1 MGASSA
7 SIESDRSE
15 IGAGVGTQRRD
26 ISTAIKNATDPA
38 IEMGSAVPVDS
49 GRSNPLAIRVVVKL
63 ILLLAPR
70 SSLILLF
77 EKLKRQTY
85 SRA

>member
-26 ISTAIKNATDPA
+26 IRTAIKNATDPA
-38 IEMGSAVPVDS
+38 IEIGSAVPADS
-49 GRSNPLAIRVVVKL
+49 SKLNRLAIRFIAKL

-77 EKLKRQTY
+77 EKLERQPN